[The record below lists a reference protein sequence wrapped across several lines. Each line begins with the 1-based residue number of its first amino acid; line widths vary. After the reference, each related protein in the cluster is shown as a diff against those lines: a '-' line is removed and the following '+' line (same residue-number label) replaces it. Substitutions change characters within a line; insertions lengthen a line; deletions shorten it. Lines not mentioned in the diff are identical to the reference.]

1 MVVEVHVGEGDA
13 GEVLPA
19 GTEPA
24 PTRRVG
30 ALSTTGT
37 THVVDHHVHVD
48 VNLPSDRGRE
58 GERDRVV
65 LVIDFTPSSLLRLN
79 AVNC

>member
-1 MVVEVHVGEGDA
+1 MVVEVQVGEGDA

-30 ALSTTGT
+30 ALPTTGT
-37 THVVDHHVHVD
+37 THVVDHHIHVD
-48 VNLPSDRGRE
+48 VNLPSDRGWE
-58 GERDRVV
+58 GEKDWFV
-65 LVIDFTPSSLLRLN
+65 LLNDFTPSS
-79 AVNC
+79 